1 MANKTKIWLHHL
13 QDEIDAAYLYE
24 ILENKTTHE
33 NEKESYGKLKNIE
46 HKHVKAWSALLD
58 ENHIVHHIKK
68 PSFKARLMAK
78 LAILMGISW
87 LREIMLREEG
97 DEVKSY
103 LNLYK
108 KSNDT
113 PTRNIAIQLAKDSAG
128 HAQSLNTLM
137 GRDKEPWH
145 QTGSGGILRNIVYGF
160 NDGLTANFGLIAG
173 VIGARVSDHF
183 ILVSG
188 AAGLLADALSMGA
201 SGYLAAKS
209 EQEVYEHEISM
220 EAEEIQLM
228 PELEQ
233 EELALIYQAKGM
245 DEASAGAMAAEVM
258 KNPDKA
264 LDEKIKEELGIAGET
279 ISPVREAWLTGVA
292 TAIGAF
298 IPVLPFIFLKG
309 DSAVIL
315 AFGIAMV
322 AHFGVGAARSFF
334 TGRNLWKSGFEM
346 FVVGMGVAVIG
357 YILGDLITKWLA

>member
-1 MANKTKIWLHHL
+1 MENKKKIWLYHL
-13 QDEIDAAYLYE
+13 QDEIDAAYLYS
-24 ILENKTTHE
+24 ILENKTDHK
-33 NEKESYGKLKNIE
+33 NERESYGKLKDIE
-46 HKHVKAWSALLD
+46 YKHVEAWSSLLK
-58 ENHIVHHIKK
+58 ENQIPHSIRK
-68 PSFKARLMAK
+68 PSVKARLMAS
-78 LAILMGISW
+78 LTRLMGTSW
-87 LREIMLREEG
+87 LREIMLMEEG

-103 LNLYK
+103 LKLYK
-108 KSNDT
+108 KSQDDS
-113 PTRNIAIQLAKDSAG
+113 TRNIAIRLAKDSAG
-128 HAQSLNTLM
+128 HAQSLNALM

-209 EQEVYEHEISM
+209 ELEVYEHEISM
-220 EAEEIQLM
+220 EAEEIKLM

-233 EELALIYQAKGM
+233 QELAIIYQAKGM
-245 DEASAGAMAAEVM
+245 DETSAMTMASEVM
-258 KNPDKA
+258 KNPEKA
-264 LDEKIKEELGIAGET
+264 LDEKIKEELGITGDS
-279 ISPVREAWLTGVA
+279 ISPVKEAWLTGVA

-309 DSAVIL
+309 ESAIL
-315 AFGIAMV
+315 VAFAIAMV

-334 TGRNLWKSGFEM
+334 TGRNLWKSGLEM
-346 FVVGMGVAVIG
+346 FVVGMGVAIIG